1 MVPSQMPIP
10 LHHACLS
17 TARLRS
23 PPQKPTSVTTC
34 APYQRRV
41 GLVWLTVGV
50 PSSVTL
56 LPLPHPS
63 LSLPHSSSFLPSLS
77 PPPSANTSI
86 QLSSDQQA
94 KLSTLDSFNSFL
106 KGGVAPML
114 PLAAEIA
121 ISTSAS
127 YGWIGRNT
135 SVRRY

>member
-50 PSSVTL
+50 PSSITL
-56 LPLPHPS
+56 LPLPH
-63 LSLPHSSSFLPSLS
+63 SSPSLS

-127 YGWIGRNT
+127 YGWIGRST